1 MVSPYLRK
9 YQNTRENSRGTWPR
23 TVVCLRWLT
32 VNLLWLYLS
41 DKWPPDKLVNVKLT
55 WLTEVGI
62 AIKCKR
68 VWWVSIS
75 YSATILLSYSH
86 EWVLGPLNCYI
97 RHRSVVF
104 ISRSAVERFNYKRPL
119 YSVCCSMCMGTV
131 CVEAERKNAK
141 LNNRTWLNRLLT
153 IREYQNFL
161 PYYNIKKVLK
171 C

>member
-9 YQNTRENSRGTWPR
+9 YQNTHENSRGTWPR

-41 DKWPPDKLVNVKLT
+41 DKWPPDLLVNVK
-55 WLTEVGI
+55 WLTEVGV

-68 VWWVSIS
+68 GMVSFYLILCDYIVVLFPWMSFGTFELLYKTQKRGLYIS
-75 YSATILLSYSH
+75 FSSWALQLQKTFVLCLL
-86 EWVLGPLNCYI
+86 PT
-97 RHRSVVF
+97 
-104 ISRSAVERFNYKRPL
+104 
-119 YSVCCSMCMGTV
+119 MCMGTV